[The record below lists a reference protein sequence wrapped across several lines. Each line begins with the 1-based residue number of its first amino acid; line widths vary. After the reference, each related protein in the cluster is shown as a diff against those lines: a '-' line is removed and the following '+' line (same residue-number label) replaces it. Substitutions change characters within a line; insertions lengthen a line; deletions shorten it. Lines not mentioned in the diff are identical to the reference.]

1 MSVVSKACDACRV
14 RRTKCDG
21 HQPCL
26 KCKTSDIGC
35 TYALSRKKRGPR
47 GKTVTML
54 QEVFGSGAGATAS
67 VSTVEAGTDSNA
79 EAGPSHVPTATISPI
94 SSSSDPWLSA
104 LEHGNSLQLV
114 TSNSPRS
121 SLQLVTSHSPLSL
134 APFAL
139 PPAVL
144 SPSPDHPFGHAFHAR
159 AHIIE
164 LMEARI
170 SSLLHAFFSHMHT
183 IWPVVDGISV
193 LKRFGHKEH
202 LYNESFAALVL
213 SMCSLALF
221 LPFEAAKAG
230 SSRQADTLVREAL
243 ALHSSNPELGIRPN
257 LDHISTSLIMSSA
270 LRLTHGFNAWYL
282 RRREAYALV
291 ELLNLSNPRVYDR
304 FTEAEKS
311 TAIQLIWHLS
321 SGDRSNALILPKL
334 EGSLPHFRPLIA
346 IRGKVTHL
354 LSIMSAEWAS
364 STAVAQIEPTTRV
377 FEILDQGL
385 VECIRGACGEVEP
398 CTFDADAAME
408 YHRTL
413 DAVTSGHLSPV
424 QAADFLLTRLWLHA
438 EIWRACTSHSV
449 LQFEP
454 EHRELRIEYP
464 VEVLGR
470 TVRVINGLPPGAVS
484 GNGPAMG
491 QKLKNIVAAAQAVL
505 ALPNPPASFQG
516 VSSHDEAMEMVAR
529 VLEVASPL
537 TSLRWIRWE

>member
-1 MSVVSKACDACRV
+1 MVVSKACDACRV

-35 TYALSRKKRGPR
+35 TFELSRKKRGPR

-54 QEVFGSGAGATAS
+54 QEVFGSGAATTSSSATTQ
-67 VSTVEAGTDSNA
+67 VC
-79 EAGPSHVPTATISPI
+79 EAGPSELPTANAEISPI
-94 SSSSDPWLSA
+94 SMIASDWLPT
-104 LEHGNSLQLV
+104 LDLGDNSLQLV
-114 TSNSPRS
+114 T
-121 SLQLVTSHSPLSL
+121 HASPLSL
-134 APFAL
+134 APLAL
-139 PPAVL
+139 PPAL
-144 SPSPDHPFGHAFHAR
+144 LNPSPDHPFGQAFHSR

-164 LMEARI
+164 LMEARV
-170 SSLLHAFFSHMHT
+170 SSLLHSYFTHLHT
-183 IWPVVDGISV
+183 VWPVVDGVGV

-202 LYNESFAALVL
+202 LYSESFAAMVL

-221 LPFEAAKAG
+221 LPFEAAKPG

-257 LDHISTSLIMSSA
+257 LDCISTSLIMSSA

-291 ELLNLSNPRVYDR
+291 ELLNLSNPRVYDT

-311 TAIQLIWHLS
+311 TAVRLFWHLAT
-321 SGDRSNALILPKL
+321 GDRSNALILPKL
-334 EGSLPHFRPLIA
+334 EGDLPNFRPLIA

-354 LSIMSAEWAS
+354 SSIMSAEWATS
-364 STAVAQIEPTTRV
+364 AAVAQIEPTTRV
-377 FEILDQGL
+377 FEILDEDL
-385 VECIRGACGEVEP
+385 VACISGTCGGEGSEP
-398 CTFDADAAME
+398 CTFDAEAAMG

-464 VEVLGR
+464 VEVLAR
-470 TVRVINGLPPGAVS
+470 TVRVINGLPASAVS

-505 ALPNPPASFQG
+505 ALPNPPTAFEG
-516 VSSHDEAMEMVAR
+516 VASHDEAMEFVAR
-529 VLEVASPL
+529 VLELAAPL
-537 TSLRWIRWE
+537 TTQRWIRFE